1 MKQSK
6 FVLCLAVVGG
16 LALGGCADTN
26 SPATERSAATRVPAA
41 GINNG
46 AGVNT
51 GFSNVNNGFGP
62 TGAPIAETTAPAIHG
77 GK

>member
-6 FVLCLAVVGG
+6 FFLCPAIAAG
-16 LALGGCADTN
+16 LALVGCADTN
-26 SPATERSAATRVPAA
+26 NPTTERSAATRVPAA

-62 TGAPIAETTAPAIHG
+62 TGAPTTEPAPPSVHG